1 MKYITVV
8 LSLIF
13 LSNTLKAD
21 TFNHNGVTLDYTVS
35 GSGPALFML
44 HGGMVSRDDL
54 SLQITVLSATHK
66 IIALDSREQGRS
78 SQSTEQISYELMV
91 SDVLALANHLGI
103 QEFSLFGQS
112 DGGITALHIAINHPE
127 RVKNLILLGT
137 LYNHSA
143 VSEEAKSYLR
153 NYQWQPNMVDEG
165 FAGIFTKDWLKHHGS
180 MDGFNDQLQEMITI
194 WVSSPNFTGQDLKR
208 ITAKTLIINGDH
220 EDVDLTH
227 TLSMYEAIKN
237 AQLFIVPGAT
247 HFLHQEKPGLL
258 NNVIGRFLAED

>member
-8 LSLIF
+8 LSIIF

-21 TFNHNGVTLDYTVS
+21 TFNHNGVTLDYAVH

-54 SLQITVLSATHK
+54 SLQITALSATHK

-78 SQSTEQISYELMV
+78 SQSTEQISYELMAN
-91 SDVLALANHLGI
+91 DVLALADHFGI

-127 RVKNLILLGT
+127 RVKNLVLLGT

-143 VSEEAKSYLR
+143 VSEEAKNYLR
-153 NYQWQPNMVDEG
+153 NYQWQPDMADEE

-180 MDGFNDQLQEMITI
+180 MEGFNSQLQEMISI
-194 WVSSPNFTGQDLKR
+194 WVSSPNFTGEDLKR
-208 ITAKTLIINGDH
+208 ITAKTLVINGDH

-227 TLSMYEAIKN
+227 TLAMYDAIKN

-247 HFLHQEKPGLL
+247 HFLHQEKPELL
-258 NNVIGRFLAED
+258 NNIVSRFLTEN